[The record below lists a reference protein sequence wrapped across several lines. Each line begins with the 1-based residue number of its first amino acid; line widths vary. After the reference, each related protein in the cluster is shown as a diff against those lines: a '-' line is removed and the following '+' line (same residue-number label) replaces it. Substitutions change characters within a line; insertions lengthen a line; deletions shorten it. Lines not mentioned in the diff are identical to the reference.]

1 MNTFLPSSSATHSIN
16 NQINNKLS
24 SGSSFFT
31 SLFSIQQLILLPK
44 NIKINAFH
52 SFKIKHKGNNP
63 LQPKQQS
70 KMKLSIF
77 AAVAILGFAAAA
89 PAEKRDTVAQ
99 CAQNLGHCD
108 AAVAPGDV
116 AGYDACHNTVGFIH
130 SPPPPSL
137 LPCSS

>member
-1 MNTFLPSSSATHSIN
+1 
-16 NQINNKLS
+16 
-24 SGSSFFT
+24 
-31 SLFSIQQLILLPK
+31 
-44 NIKINAFH
+44 
-52 SFKIKHKGNNP
+52 
-63 LQPKQQS
+63 
-70 KMKLSIF
+70 MKLSIF

-130 SPPPPSL
+130 SPPSL
-137 LPCSS
+137 LPCSSCYWVNTSSRTNILTKRQQFSMCNALSLPPAGGSDPRSVTVLLTAQ